1 MVTTFNPNLKI
12 GTIMSNSINPEKFKQ
27 VVSDLADASG
37 FEDML
42 LLATDG
48 DIAVIVGEGDNDVIK
63 RLIMDAFLSVILGID
78 PNNVKQDSFSESQEE
93 VFQKAFTHFISD
105 LKH

>member
-63 RLIMDAFLSVILGID
+63 RLIMDAFLSVIVGID
-78 PNNVKQDSFSESQEE
+78 PNNVKQDPPSESREE